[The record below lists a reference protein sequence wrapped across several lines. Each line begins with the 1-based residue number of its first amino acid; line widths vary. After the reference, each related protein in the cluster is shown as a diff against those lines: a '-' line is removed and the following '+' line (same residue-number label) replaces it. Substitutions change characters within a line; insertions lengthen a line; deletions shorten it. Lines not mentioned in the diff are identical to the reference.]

1 LKQYF
6 LNLKLNFMNS
16 TKPNR
21 RLRLFVMLLL
31 TVITSLSGFAQK
43 IVINPALTQK
53 YVLRESKATP
63 QLQTQLKN
71 LRAEIVQ
78 KKWTFNVGVTGV
90 SLKSRAS
97 ITGEA
102 ETNLSQ
108 ANLIKAKV
116 MNRAITPA
124 AQAIIKAWATTVC
137 YATKKSYD
145 ARTSGYVTPVKD
157 QQCGNCWSY
166 SAMGAYEASYK
177 RVNGIVADAS
187 EQYVVNCSGGGD
199 CGPPPG
205 GGLAWKVFDWM
216 VDNNKNVASDATL
229 PDMGAVGACPGGTP
243 ATQYYATDWGVVDPS
258 GDVLKI
264 ASVADIKAA
273 ICKYGP
279 VAASVNVTDA
289 FQNYTN
295 GVFNE
300 TPSNYANPV
309 TNHAIV
315 LCGWDDDKHA
325 WLLKNS
331 WGTDW
336 GEDGYMWIDYGTNN
350 VGRRACW
357 VIARKAVTKV
367 IGPVRTLPMHN

>member
-1 LKQYF
+1 
-6 LNLKLNFMNS
+6 MNA
-16 TKPNR
+16 TKPTR
-21 RLRLFVMLLL
+21 RLRLFLVLFLAL
-31 TVITSLSGFAQK
+31 TGSGISLNAQPK
-43 IVINPALTQK
+43 LQVNPALSQK
-53 YVLRESKATP
+53 YVLREAKATP
-63 QLQTQLKN
+63 QLKMQLTN
-71 LRAEIVQ
+71 LRADIV
-78 KKWTFNVGVTGV
+78 KNKRTFNVGVTGV
-90 SLKSRAS
+90 SLKSRAA

-102 ETNLSQ
+102 DINQTQ

-116 MNRAITPA
+116 VNRQISPA
-124 AQAIIKAWATTVC
+124 ALNIIKAWATMC
-137 YATKKSYD
+137 FATKKSYD
-145 ARTSGYVTPVKD
+145 ARTAGYVTPVKD

-177 RVNGIVADAS
+177 RVNGVVADAS

-199 CGPPPG
+199 CGPA
-205 GGLAWKVFDWM
+205 GGLAYKVFDWM
-216 VDNNKNVASDATL
+216 VDNNKNVATDAAY
-229 PDMGAVGACPGGTP
+229 PDAGMVQSCPGGTP
-243 ATQYYATDWGVVDPS
+243 VTQYYATDWGVVDPS
-258 GDVLKI
+258 GDILKI

-289 FQNYTN
+289 FQHYTN

-300 TPSNYANPV
+300 IPSNYANPS

-336 GEDGYMWIDYGTNN
+336 GENGYMWIDYGTNN
-350 VGRRACW
+350 VGRRAAW
-357 VIARKAVTKV
+357 VIARKALTRV
-367 IGPVRTLPMHN
+367 ITPVKPLPLHN

>member
-1 LKQYF
+1 MHTTKQPRRSNLSF
-6 LNLKLNFMNS
+6 L
-16 TKPNR
+16 
-21 RLRLFVMLLL
+21 LFIAMMATGL
-31 TVITSLSGFAQK
+31 SLSAQLQ
-43 IVINPALTQK
+43 INPKLPQK
-53 YVLRESKATP
+53 YELREAKASPEVKARLTN
-63 QLQTQLKN
+63 T
-71 LRAEIVQ
+71 RMIIVQ

-97 ITGEA
+97 ITGEK
-102 ETNLSQ
+102 EVSLVQ

-116 MNRAITPA
+116 LNRQLSPA
-124 AQAIIKAWATTVC
+124 ALNLIKAWATVC
-137 YATKKSYD
+137 YATKKAYD
-145 ARTSGYVTPVKD
+145 ARSSGYVTPVKD

-177 RVNGIVADAS
+177 RVNGAVADAS

-199 CGPPPG
+199 CGPA
-205 GGLAWKVFDWM
+205 GGLAYLVFDWM
-216 VDNNKNVASDATL
+216 VDNNKNVATDASL

-264 ASVADIKAA
+264 ASVASIKEA

-289 FQNYTN
+289 FQDYTN

-300 TPSNYANPV
+300 IPSNYASPT

-336 GEDGYMWIDYGTNN
+336 GENGYMWIDYGTNN
-350 VGRRACW
+350 VGRRASW
-357 VIARKAVTKV
+357 VIARKA
-367 IGPVRTLPMHN
+367 ILRIIAPVKTLPARN

>member
-1 LKQYF
+1 
-6 LNLKLNFMNS
+6 MNA

-21 RLRLFVMLLL
+21 RLRLLVLSLL
-31 TVITSLSGFAQK
+31 TLISSSLSVYAQPPK
-43 IVINPALTQK
+43 LVINPVLTQK
-53 YVLRESKATP
+53 YVLRESRATP

-71 LRAEIVQ
+71 LRTEMVQ

-90 SLKSRAS
+90 SLKSRAA

-102 ETNLSQ
+102 EINLTQ

-116 MNRAITPA
+116 VNRQISPA
-124 AQAIIKAWATTVC
+124 AQSIIKAWATLC
-137 YATKKSYD
+137 YATKKAYD
-145 ARTSGYVTPVKD
+145 ARSSGYVTPVKD

-177 RVNGIVADAS
+177 RVNNVVADAS

-199 CGPPPG
+199 CGPA
-205 GGLAWKVFDWM
+205 GGLAYLVFDWM
-216 VDNNKNVASDATL
+216 VDNNKNVAADATS
-229 PDMGAVGACPGGTP
+229 PDAGVVGACPGGTP
-243 ATQYYATDWGVVDPS
+243 VSQYYATDWGIVDPS
-258 GDVLKI
+258 GDILKI
-264 ASVADIKAA
+264 ASVASIKAA

-289 FQNYTN
+289 FQHYTN

-300 TPSNYANPV
+300 IPSNYASPS

-315 LCGWDDDKHA
+315 LCGWDDEKHA

-350 VGRRACW
+350 VGRRASW
-357 VIARKAVTKV
+357 VIARKALIKV
-367 IGPVRTLPMHN
+367 IAPIKTLPMRN

>member
-1 LKQYF
+1 MKRTKQ
-6 LNLKLNFMNS
+6 N
-16 TKPNR
+16 NR
-21 RLRLFVMLLL
+21 LSFFACLLL
-31 TVITSLSGFAQK
+31 TLVISGLSAFAQPK
-43 IVINPALTQK
+43 VVINPALTQK
-53 YVLRESKATP
+53 YVLREANATP
-63 QLQTQLKN
+63 QLKEQLKN
-71 LRAEIVQ
+71 LRDDIVRN
-78 KKWTFNVGVTGV
+78 KRTFNVGFTGV

-97 ITGEA
+97 ITGESEVNA
-102 ETNLSQ
+102 TEVS
-108 ANLIKAKV
+108 LIKTKV
-116 MNRAITPA
+116 LNRQISPAGMN
-124 AQAIIKAWATTVC
+124 IIKAWATAC

-145 ARTSGYVTPVKD
+145 ARTAGYVTPVKD

-177 RVNGIVADAS
+177 RVNNVVADAS

-199 CGPPPG
+199 CGPA
-205 GGLAWKVFDWM
+205 GGLAYKVFDWM
-216 VDNNKNVASDATL
+216 VDNNKNVATDATL
-229 PDMGAVGACPGGTP
+229 PDAGVVGACPGGVP
-243 ATQYYATDWGVVDPS
+243 ASQYYATDWGVVDPS
-258 GDVLKI
+258 GDITKI

-279 VAASVNVTDA
+279 IAASVLVTDA

-300 TPSNYANPV
+300 IPSNYASPSS
-309 TNHAIV
+309 NHAIV

-350 VGRRACW
+350 IGRRAAW
-357 VIARKAVTKV
+357 VIAKKAPVIVKPIKDIKV
-367 IGPVRTLPMHN
+367 KEGPIIRQ

>member
-1 LKQYF
+1 MNTSKQ
-6 LNLKLNFMNS
+6 
-16 TKPNR
+16 TR
-21 RLRLFVMLLL
+21 RFRQFVLLVLAIL
-31 TVITSLSGFAQK
+31 TSGLSVFAQK
-43 IVINPALTQK
+43 LVINPALPQK
-53 YVLRESKATP
+53 YMLRESKATP
-63 QLQTQLKN
+63 ELQRQLQNQRTMIIHDK
-71 LRAEIVQ
+71 R
-78 KKWTFNVGVTGV
+78 TYNVGVTGV
-90 SLKSRAS
+90 SLKSRAA

-102 ETNLSQ
+102 EINLTQ

-116 MNRAITPA
+116 ANRQLSPA
-124 AQAIIKAWATTVC
+124 ALNIIKAWATAC
-137 YATKKSYD
+137 FATKKAYD
-145 ARTSGYVTPVKD
+145 ARNAGYVTPVKD

-177 RVNGIVADAS
+177 RVNGAVADAS
-187 EQYVVNCSGGGD
+187 EQYVVNCSGGGN
-199 CGPPPG
+199 CGPQ
-205 GGLAWKVFDWM
+205 GGLAYLVFDWM
-216 VDNNKNVASDATL
+216 VDNNKNVATDASL
-229 PDMGAVGACPGGTP
+229 PDAGVVGACPGGTP
-243 ATQYYATDWGVVDPS
+243 VTQYYATDWGVVDPS

-300 TPSNYANPV
+300 TPSNYANPT

-350 VGRRACW
+350 VGRRASW
-357 VIARKAVTKV
+357 VIARKAIIKV
-367 IGPVRTLPMHN
+367 ITPIRTLPAHN

>member
-1 LKQYF
+1 
-6 LNLKLNFMNS
+6 M
-16 TKPNR
+16 
-21 RLRLFVMLLL
+21 
-31 TVITSLSGFAQK
+31 
-43 IVINPALTQK
+43 
-53 YVLRESKATP
+53 
-63 QLQTQLKN
+63 
-71 LRAEIVQ
+71 VQ

-90 SLKSRAS
+90 SMKSRAI

-102 ETNLSQ
+102 EINLTQ

-116 MNRAITPA
+116 FNRQLSPA
-124 AQAIIKAWATTVC
+124 AVNLIKACAKVC

-166 SAMGAYEASYK
+166 SAMGAFEASYK
-177 RVNGIVADAS
+177 RVNNLIADAS
-187 EQYVVNCSGGGD
+187 EQYVVNCSGGGN
-199 CGPPPG
+199 CGPQ
-205 GGLAWKVFDWM
+205 GGLAYLVFDWM
-216 VDNNKNVASDATL
+216 VDNNKNVATDASL
-229 PDMGAVGACPGGTP
+229 PDAGVVGACPGGTP
-243 ATQYYATDWGVVDPS
+243 VSQYYATDWGVVDPS

-264 ASVADIKAA
+264 ASVASIKEA

-300 TPSNYANPV
+300 IPSNYANPSS
-309 TNHAIV
+309 NHAIV
-315 LCGWDDDKHA
+315 LVGWDDDKHA

-350 VGRRACW
+350 VGRRASW
-357 VIARKAVTKV
+357 VIARKALTKV
-367 IGPVRTLPMHN
+367 ITTAPIKTIPMRNN